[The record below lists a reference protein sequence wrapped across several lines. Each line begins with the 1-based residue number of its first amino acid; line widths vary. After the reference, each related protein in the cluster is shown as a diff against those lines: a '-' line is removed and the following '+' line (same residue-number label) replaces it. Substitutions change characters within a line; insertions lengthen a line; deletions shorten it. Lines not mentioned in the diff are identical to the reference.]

1 MIPVHDQLTHDALA
15 ELASLCDGF
24 FDDLSWT
31 ASCQVV
37 SPDMIPEPARS
48 LLVHNDHMTATLG
61 RHYAEPVALTV
72 LDHRHSGDDYRRKII
87 LTVGD
92 GRTVEVGVVRLNL
105 KYVSQDVR
113 AAIVERRTPLGDI
126 LGKHGVL
133 TRVEAKWFLRFPPTT
148 PVVECFTPRPTGD
161 VYGRLGLIY
170 CDGEPAVEL
179 LEIVPS

>member
-1 MIPVHDQLTHDALA
+1 MIPVHNRLTHDALA

-24 FDDLSWT
+24 FDELSWT

-37 SPDMIPEPARS
+37 SPNMVPEPARA
-48 LLVHNDHMTATLG
+48 LLVHNDHMTATL
-61 RHYAEPVALTV
+61 RQHYGEPVALTV

-92 GRTVEVGVVRLNL
+92 GRTAAVGVVRLNL
-105 KYVSQDVR
+105 KYVAQDIR
-113 AAIVERRTPLGDI
+113 TAIVERRTPLGDI
-126 LGKHGVL
+126 LGKHRVL
-133 TRVEAKWFLRFPPTT
+133 TRVEPKWFLRFPATT
-148 PVVECFTPRPTGD
+148 PVVECFSPRPAGD

-179 LEIVPS
+179 LEIVPG